1 MKRLSKD
8 QIEIIDGR
16 KEKITL
22 IFMIVAFATIV
33 INAFYLYWLYK
44 SGGEKMFLL
53 DLMEFFNILLSFAI
67 NVLIIWYLRNN
78 INEVSKFL
86 WKAEDFLLENKE
98 WKNGKKSVEFM
109 SQYRMYS
116 SCDEMQKDIND
127 LKLCNSKRS
136 RWALISAFMLLFVL
150 LFNSVEVLFCGETA
164 RVMMIWIDDV
174 AFFFFFIPKCIFAL
188 LLLFSLFKFLYYK
201 DKIRLL
207 LMDTSKCRI
216 TARDVYDSI

>member
-8 QIEIIDGR
+8 QIDIIDGR

-78 INEVSKFL
+78 INEVTKFL
-86 WKAEDFLLENKE
+86 WKAEDFLLENKA

-150 LFNSVEVLFCGETA
+150 LFNSIEVLFCGETA
-164 RVMMIWIDDV
+164 RIMMIWIDDV
-174 AFFFFFIPKCIFAL
+174 AFFLFFIPKCIFAL

>member
-78 INEVSKFL
+78 VNEVTKFL

-116 SCDEMQKDIND
+116 S
-127 LKLCNSKRS
+127 
-136 RWALISAFMLLFVL
+136 
-150 LFNSVEVLFCGETA
+150 
-164 RVMMIWIDDV
+164 
-174 AFFFFFIPKCIFAL
+174 
-188 LLLFSLFKFLYYK
+188 
-201 DKIRLL
+201 
-207 LMDTSKCRI
+207 
-216 TARDVYDSI
+216 